1 MLADLLI
8 HIFGAGSVLFS
19 MTSSA
24 AAAASTIGTAPPVV
38 GGWDTVSR
46 LLESRLNVLQRLP
59 FSSPFFG
66 VAGSPVISNYIT

>member
-24 AAAASTIGTAPPVV
+24 AAASTIGTAPTVG

-46 LLESRLNVLQRLP
+46 LIQSRLNVLQRLP
-59 FSSPFFG
+59 FSSPLFG
-66 VAGSPVISNYIT
+66 VAGSPVI

>member
-24 AAAASTIGTAPPVV
+24 TVAAASTIGTAPSVG

-46 LLESRLNVLQRLP
+46 LLQSRLNVLQRLP
-59 FSSPFFG
+59 FSSPLFG
-66 VAGSPVISNYIT
+66 VAGSPVI